1 MVWAHT
7 SRTVLEHHV
16 VSSFDVWVRQA
27 WRFSLRERSDNT
39 TNPRL
44 PGNAGTPVTI
54 WGWFILWFILM
65 TWASFMTMN
74 PTVLHDLLSK
84 IGRVFFTC
92 LQYFWNYNI
101 EAGKMWNTNQ
111 EDLFVGQSGK
121 DFQPLSVSCPPIF
134 LDYLR
139 LSQADFSIPM
149 GNNSGVDDLPIGY
162 GYFQWLC

>member
-54 WGWFILWFILM
+54 WGWFILWFYTDDLGIVYDDESHS
-65 TWASFMTMN
+65 TSWFVIQDW
-74 PTVLHDLLSK
+74 PCFLHVPAIFLK
-84 IGRVFFTC
+84 
-92 LQYFWNYNI
+92 LQYW
-101 EAGKMWNTNQ
+101 GR
-111 EDLFVGQSGK
+111 K
-121 DFQPLSVSCPPIF
+121 DVEHESRRPICWSKWKGF
-134 LDYLR
+134 SAPRCKFSSDFFR
-139 LSQADFSIPM
+139 LSSIEP
-149 GNNSGVDDLPIGY
+149 GW
-162 GYFQWLC
+162 F